1 MAYTPTIGE
10 ITGGRV
16 DPELAKGQPA
26 VVLDISQGLKYAN
39 DAAHAKAQMDWEK
52 YKLFQ
57 KNLTEN
63 IKNINLDYT
72 GVRPGD
78 SNELRDAAAQFYAK
92 LAENPA
98 VLGNPAKYAK
108 QYGELQNTLQGLQTK
123 IAKSKQL
130 EAYATAQE
138 MFREKHP
145 NLINDKNNKILDEW
159 RKTPLDQASTFQW
172 DLPKTIDLGKLSE
185 TAVKQASTPNAPVIR
200 RISDPVTGAY
210 TGTLE
215 RVEGGTT
222 ADPQKYFAI
231 GKDILNS
238 NLKIDEYGHTPRQA
252 IEDNYSLLPESAKKY
267 FENTAKENKSTP
279 LEEYFKQSWESY
291 FTPRGGKEIST
302 QFKDEAFIEGGK
314 LNHDLILE
322 KARAKDARALE
333 AMKESIKLEF
343 ENKRDKEKADALIKF
358 GAATLQDAI
367 KNGKRETSTEDF
379 KEHITLNLPPLILE
393 KFATPGKKTTKESGI
408 ETTTSTEPY
417 KLPDEVDYLPDSKQ
431 YRIIHYKKKDGE
443 YEYYDGHKVIDQDL
457 SKKINEDAFL
467 SSVSEAIYPK
477 AESPQA
483 YSYAKDI
490 LKGKSLADISTEDIP
505 SRDNEKAK
513 PAVKSVTIK
522 KEIRSSDIPSKAAA
536 AGYTEEEYKA
546 LLKENGVKIVQ

>member
-1 MAYTPTIGE
+1 MVYTPTIGE

-172 DLPKTIDLGKLSE
+172 DLPKTIDYGKLAESAKKIIGVPTKVSIERVNDPITGQYTGSLQRIEGGVDYPLEKYQDLGK
-185 TAVKQASTPNAPVIR
+185 
-200 RISDPVTGAY
+200 
-210 TGTLE
+210 
-215 RVEGGTT
+215 
-222 ADPQKYFAI
+222 KYYY
-231 GKDILNS
+231 S
-238 NLKIDEYGHTPRQA
+238 NLRTDEYGHTPKQA
-252 IEDNYSLLPESAKKY
+252 VDDTYSLLPESAKK
-267 FENTAKENKSTP
+267 FFKNKADKNGTTP
-279 LEEYFKQSWESY
+279 EEEHFMDSWMAEYS
-291 FTPRGGKEIST
+291 PKGGKEVSSL
-302 QFKDEAFIEGGK
+302 FKDEAFIEGGK
-314 LNHDLILE
+314 LNHDFILE

-333 AMKESIKLEF
+333 YLKESVKLEF
-343 ENKRDKEKADALIKF
+343 KDKEDKEKADALIRF
-358 GAATLQDAI
+358 ASATLQDAI
-367 KNGKRETSTEDF
+367 KNGKKEQGVETGT
-379 KEHITLNLPPLILE
+379 KYINLNLPPLILE
-393 KFATPGKKTTKESGI
+393 KFATPGKTVTKEGLGG
-408 ETTTSTEPY
+408 TTTETEPNHF
-417 KLPDEVDYLPDSKQ
+417 PDEVDYLPESKKF
-431 YRIIHYKKKDGE
+431 RIIHYERDVTGKVKMRDG
-443 YEYYDGHKVIDQDL
+443 VPRIDNNLTKTIGQ
-457 SKKINEDAFL
+457 SGFL
-467 SSVSEAIYPK
+467 TSAASAIYDK
-477 AESPQA
+477 KESPKSFSLA
-483 YSYAKDI
+483 DEL
-490 LKGKSLADISTEDIP
+490 LKGKNLEDYEP
-505 SRDNEKAK
+505 SDKPTSDGAK
-513 PAVKSVTIK
+513 PQVYNIK
-522 KEIRSSDIPSKAAA
+522 GIQISRSKLEEGAKKYGMSP
-536 AGYTEEEYKA
+536 EEYLKA
-546 LLKENGVKIVQ
+546 IQE

>member
-16 DPELAKGQPA
+16 DPELAKGSPA

-39 DAAHAKAQMDWEK
+39 EAAHAKAQMDWEK

-78 SNELRDAAAQFYAK
+78 SNALKDAATQFYAK

-98 VLGNPAKYAK
+98 VLGNPAKYQK
-108 QYGELQNTLQGLQTK
+108 QYGELQSLLQGLQTN

-130 EAYATAQE
+130 ETYAQAQE
-138 MFREKHP
+138 LFREKHP
-145 NLINDKNNKILDEW
+145 NLINDKNNKILEEW
-159 RKTPLDQASTFQW
+159 RKTPLEQASTFQW

-185 TAVKQASTPNAPVIR
+185 TAVKQASTPNAPIVR

-222 ADPQKYFAI
+222 ADPQKYFSI

-238 NLKIDEYGHTPRQA
+238 NLKIDEYVHTPRQA

-267 FENTAKENKSTP
+267 FENTAKENKTTP
-279 LEEYFKQSWESY
+279 IEEYFKQSWESY
-291 FTPRGGKEIST
+291 FTPKGGKEIST
-302 QFKDEAFIEGGK
+302 QYKDEAFIEKGK

-322 KARAKDARALE
+322 AARAKDAKNLE
-333 AMKESIKLEF
+333 YLKESIKLEF
-343 ENKRDKEKADALIKF
+343 KDKEDKEKADALIRF
-358 GAATLQDAI
+358 SSATLQDAI
-367 KNGKRETSTEDF
+367 KNGKQEVGKETGTKYINLD
-379 KEHITLNLPPLILE
+379 LPPLILE
-393 KFATPGKKTTKESGI
+393 KFATPGKTVTKEGI
-408 ETTTSTEPY
+408 GGSTTETEPY
-417 KLPDEVDYLPDSKQ
+417 HLPDEVDYLPDSKKF
-431 YRIIHYKKKDGE
+431 RIIHYERDNATGKIKMRDGLPR
-443 YEYYDGHKVIDQDL
+443 IDNSLTKTIGQ
-457 SKKINEDAFL
+457 SGFL
-467 SSVSEAIYPK
+467 TTTASAIYDKKESPK
-477 AESPQA
+477 AF
-483 YSYAKDI
+483 
-490 LKGKSLADISTEDIP
+490 SLADELLRGKNLEDYDQEYETP
-505 SRDNEKAK
+505 KKGQAPK
-513 PAVKSVTIK
+513 KTIK
-522 KEIRSSDIPSKAAA
+522 RIEISSRASA
-536 AGYTEEEYKA
+536 AGYPEQEYIE
-546 LLKENGVKIVQ
+546 LLKKNGVKIED